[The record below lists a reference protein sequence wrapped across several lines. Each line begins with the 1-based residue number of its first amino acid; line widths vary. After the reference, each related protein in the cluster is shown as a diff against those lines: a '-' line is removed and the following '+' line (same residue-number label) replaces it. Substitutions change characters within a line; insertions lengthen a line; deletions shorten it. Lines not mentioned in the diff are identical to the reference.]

1 MPRLK
6 YERGHLRSM
15 MPNNSLQL
23 TGPAAEKRLIQK
35 RIRLARQLSSRPFG
49 GGSEPSIGGAPWR
62 LTLSAKRYTIAP

>member
-35 RIRLARQLSSRPFG
+35 RIRLARQLSSRPLAGFHDDQVQ
-49 GGSEPSIGGAPWR
+49 
-62 LTLSAKRYTIAP
+62 